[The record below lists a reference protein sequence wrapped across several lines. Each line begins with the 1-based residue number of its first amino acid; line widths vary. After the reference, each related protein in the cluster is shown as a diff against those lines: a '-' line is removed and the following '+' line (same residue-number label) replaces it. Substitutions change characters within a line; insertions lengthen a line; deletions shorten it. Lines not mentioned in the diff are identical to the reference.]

1 MVLNHSLPLAKKHL
15 AVCSDTMY
23 NMTCMKVNPRTH
35 PKVARL
41 SVDEIVASQLWKV
54 IVGFDDAVVSRYK

>member
-1 MVLNHSLPLAKKHL
+1 M